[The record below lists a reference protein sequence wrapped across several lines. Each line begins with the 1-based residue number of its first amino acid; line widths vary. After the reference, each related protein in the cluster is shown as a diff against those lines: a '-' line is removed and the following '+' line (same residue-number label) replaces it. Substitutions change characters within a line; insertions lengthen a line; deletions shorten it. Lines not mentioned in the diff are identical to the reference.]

1 MVVVV
6 AVATGISET
15 EKGTMEQSS
24 NILAV
29 PLRVACRKISN
40 RIITIIM
47 EEQSVRCSSTIR

>member
-1 MVVVV
+1 MVVV
-6 AVATGISET
+6 VATGISET